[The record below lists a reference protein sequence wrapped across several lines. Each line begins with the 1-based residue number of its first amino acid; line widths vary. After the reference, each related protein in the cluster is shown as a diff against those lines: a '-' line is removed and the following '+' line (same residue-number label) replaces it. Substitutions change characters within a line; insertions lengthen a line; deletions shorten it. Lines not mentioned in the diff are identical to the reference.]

1 MRPTPNSMAM
11 GGMVGLG
18 WIRLDWVG
26 LGWTRLEKVRLVG
39 RVGRAGGTGI
49 AVSRCEKS
57 VRKLNKVKSQGFFGD
72 IFSFRKSRTGG
83 EKAENGG
90 KMMETADRHVLG
102 SNVFMP
108 AKIDR
113 LKGQKWDRTRLLI
126 PDPTIYVKRA
136 VGVDFVRFGRFCGC
150 HI

>member
-1 MRPTPNSMAM
+1 MPF
-11 GGMVGLG
+11 
-18 WIRLDWVG
+18 
-26 LGWTRLEKVRLVG
+26 
-39 RVGRAGGTGI
+39 
-49 AVSRCEKS
+49 SRCEKS
-57 VRKLNKVKSQGFFGD
+57 VRKLNKVKFQGFLGD
-72 IFSFRKSRTGG
+72 IFSFRKSRNGG

-126 PDPTIYVKRA
+126 PDPTIYVKWA